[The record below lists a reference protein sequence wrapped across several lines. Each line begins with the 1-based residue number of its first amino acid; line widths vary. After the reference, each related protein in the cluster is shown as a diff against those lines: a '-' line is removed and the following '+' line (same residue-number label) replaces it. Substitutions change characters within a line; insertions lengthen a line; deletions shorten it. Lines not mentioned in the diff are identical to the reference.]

1 MSCENTFGE
10 TIYSYSRAQAIEDGV
25 LVDLSHVDSIPQHWK
40 HPIACTS
47 TVWAIIEEALEKP
60 GQDVSGICHDIS
72 TMAKLAIRNTP
83 PSRETELIRFDVI
96 ITRKKH
102 ALKLHIGPGDTAA
115 PVLTLMLPYED

>member
-1 MSCENTFGE
+1 MSCENPFGE

-25 LVDLSHVDSIPQHWK
+25 LVDLSQADSIRQHWK
-40 HPIACTS
+40 YPFACTS
-47 TVWAIIEEALEKP
+47 TVWAIIEEALQQP

-72 TMAKLAIRNTP
+72 TMAKLAVRGASDP
-83 PSRETELIRFDVI
+83 ELVRFSVI
-96 ITRKKH
+96 IIGRTH